1 MRPDVRVRLERTIED
16 IGPLPV
22 LGGTVA
28 RVRELAADP
37 DATTPQ
43 LVAVI
48 DEDES
53 FSANLLRYA
62 NSAAYARP
70 LRARTIHQAVT
81 MVGRDALVR
90 IALEAST
97 YGLLERLPG
106 AGGRSRGAMHL
117 HAVAVANCSA
127 ELARRTGA
135 SVEVAHLAGLLHDV
149 GKLVL
154 PLAFGAEAVDE
165 VARASQSGAARVAL
179 EHELLG
185 VDHAYAGALLCDQ
198 EGERGELFGTIL
210 FHHGGR
216 SGAESPAPEAACVQL
231 GNAVVGMLA
240 GDEYDRELLHAALAC
255 LGADV
260 AVLDEVAEA
269 ALQAQASA
277 AGAGAAVPAGDA
289 GLAARVAS
297 LERLASTDELTGL
310 ANRREWLARTRGRLA
325 AGEPGTVL
333 ICDVDRF
340 KQVNDTAG
348 HLAADL
354 VLTEIARVLARHG
367 DAGRLGGDEFAI
379 WVAGEPAAGER
390 AAQAI
395 VEAVAAQ
402 LPGGGELPAVTV
414 SIGAAATGAPGPSLT
429 QLLEAADA
437 ALYEAK
443 EGGRGQAT
451 VAGPDAEAPAS

>member
-1 MRPDVRVRLERTIED
+1 MKPDVRARLGRTIED

-28 RVRELAADP
+28 RVRDLSADP

-48 DEDES
+48 DEDEA
-53 FSANLLRYA
+53 FSTNLLRYA

-97 YGLLERLPG
+97 YSLLEQLPG

-117 HAVAVANCSA
+117 HAVSVANCSA
-127 ELARRTGA
+127 ELAKRTGA
-135 SVEVAHLAGLLHDV
+135 STDVAHLAGLLHDI

-154 PLAFGAEAVDE
+154 PLAFGAEATDE
-165 VARASQSGAARVAL
+165 VARSRPSGVARVAL
-179 EHELLG
+179 ERELLG
-185 VDHAYAGALLCDQ
+185 VDHAYAGALLSDQ
-198 EGERGELFGTIL
+198 EGERGELFQTIHL
-210 FHHGGR
+210 HHGGR
-216 SGAESPAPEAACVQL
+216 EGTESPTREVACVQL

-240 GDEYDRELLHAALAC
+240 GDEADAQLLHAALERLDATP
-255 LGADV
+255 AI
-260 AVLDEVAEA
+260 LDEIAES
-269 ALQAQASA
+269 ALQAQT
-277 AGAGAAVPAGDA
+277 AGAGAAAAAPDA

-310 ANRREWLARTRGRLA
+310 ANRREWLARARERLVSQQQ
-325 AGEPGTVL
+325 GTVL

-340 KQVNDTAG
+340 KQINDSAG
-348 HLAADL
+348 HLTADL

-367 DAGRLGGDEFAI
+367 DAGRLGGDEFAL
-379 WVAGEPAAGER
+379 WVAGEVDAGRR
-390 AAQAI
+390 AADAL
-395 VEAVAAQ
+395 VADVAAR
-402 LPGGGELPAVTV
+402 LPGDGELPAVTLSV
-414 SIGAAATGAPGPSLT
+414 GGAPTATYGHELT
-429 QLLEAADA
+429 KLLEVADA

-443 EGGRGQAT
+443 EAGRGRAA
-451 VAGPDAEAPAS
+451 VAE

>member
-1 MRPDVRVRLERTIED
+1 MKPDVRVSLERTIED

-28 RVRELAADP
+28 RVRDLAADP

-97 YGLLERLPG
+97 YSLLEQIPG

-117 HAVAVANCSA
+117 HAVSVANCSA

-135 SVEVAHLAGLLHDV
+135 STDVAHLAGLLHDI

-154 PLAFGAEAVDE
+154 PLAFGVEAADE
-165 VARASQSGAARVAL
+165 VARSRPAGAARVAL
-179 EHELLG
+179 EREQLG
-185 VDHAYAGALLCDQ
+185 VDHAYAGALLSDQ
-198 EGERGELFGTIL
+198 EGERGELFQTIHL
-210 FHHGGR
+210 HHGGR
-216 SGAESPAPEAACVQL
+216 EGAESPTREVACVQL

-240 GDEYDRELLHAALAC
+240 GDEADPQLLHAALAC
-255 LGADV
+255 LGAE
-260 AVLDEVAEA
+260 AAILDEIAES
-269 ALQAQASA
+269 ALQAQTGGANEAPA
-277 AGAGAAVPAGDA
+277 ADA

-310 ANRREWLARTRGRLA
+310 ANRREWLARARERLA
-325 AGEPGTVL
+325 KQERGTVL

-340 KQVNDTAG
+340 KQINDSAG
-348 HLAADL
+348 HLTADL

-367 DAGRLGGDEFAI
+367 DAGRLGGDEFAVWI
-379 WVAGEPAAGER
+379 AGEVDAGRR
-390 AAQAI
+390 AAAAL
-395 VEAVAAQ
+395 VADVAAR
-402 LPGGGELPAVTV
+402 LPGDDELPAVTLSV
-414 SIGAAATGAPGPSLT
+414 GGAPTDAFGHDLT
-429 QLLEAADA
+429 RLLEAADA

-443 EGGRGQAT
+443 EAGRGRAA
-451 VAGPDAEAPAS
+451 VAAP